1 MQAELD
7 AHFWDNGADGAAAAD
22 GYFFTADDAEQL
34 ISRPKE
40 SYDGAIPSGN
50 SAAALNL
57 VRLGRMTGDT
67 AYEERASDL
76 MTAFGGN
83 IARSPMGHAMMLTA
97 VDFGIGPSHEI
108 VVVGDAEA
116 EDTAAMLAALRGVY
130 LPNKVVML
138 RPLNDEAAAP
148 LTALSPFTEYQ
159 TALDEA
165 ATVYVCQNF
174 FCERPTTE
182 TAVMLEML
190 GK

>member
-1 MQAELD
+1 M
-7 AHFWDNGADGAAAAD
+7 
-22 GYFFTADDAEQL
+22 
-34 ISRPKE
+34 
-40 SYDGAIPSGN
+40 
-50 SAAALNL
+50 NL

-67 AYEERASDL
+67 AYEKRASDL

-83 IARSPMGHAMMLTA
+83 IDRSPMGHAMLLTA

-108 VVVGDAEA
+108 VIVGDAEA
-116 EDTAAMLAALRGVY
+116 ADTAEMVAALRGVY

-138 RPLNDEAAAP
+138 RPLSDKAVAP

-159 TALDEA
+159 SAQDNA

-182 TAVMLEML
+182 TAVMLELL
-190 GK
+190 GR